1 MAILNTPEKPW
12 WMYREW
18 VHMCGTIEWW
28 CLIRTG
34 DGIIYIIY
42 YRWCS
47 DSLRNLISHAFLPLG
62 IYVVGRTP
70 FTHSFFPQISYDNK
84 GCVWFEAIRKR
95 FGIAL
100 PPFPMAERWYVGKSP
115 GSNSTPAQIEMSCRY
130 VCKYP
135 CRRCAWDSQTRPPKC
150 F

>member
-34 DGIIYIIY
+34 DGIIHH
-42 YRWCS
+42 
-47 DSLRNLISHAFLPLG
+47 LIPLVFWFPAKLD
-62 IYVVGRTP
+62 IPCISAVGDICCGTNAVP
-70 FTHSFFPQISYDNK
+70 HLFFPQISYDNQ

-135 CRRCAWDSQTRPPKC
+135 CRRCAWDKTTEV
-150 F
+150 FN